1 MKKMM
6 MTVAMIVFLVVAG
19 SGWAN
24 EITINRFAGY
34 YSGSGGEFNITGMGA
49 ATNSLYNNNALLYGG
64 FETFCLERYEYISPG
79 SKYYAEISST
89 NSTASTSYGNDPIS
103 QGTAW
108 LYSLFA
114 EGTLSGYNYTSG
126 SGRAASAA
134 ALQETIWWLEGET
147 AYTPTN
153 PYFYNLAATQFGGA
167 SNAKLTV
174 AGNTYGVGV
183 LNLYVDSTKRAN
195 RQDQLI
201 LTNPGPPTTVPEPAT
216 MLLLG
221 LGLIGL
227 AGVRNRLKK

>member
-1 MKKMM
+1 MKKII
-6 MTVAMIVFLVVAG
+6 MTVAMVVFLVVAG

-34 YSGSGGEFNITGMGA
+34 YSGNGGEFNITGIPVSGYA
-49 ATNSLYNNNALLYGG
+49 SSALYGGG

-79 SKYYAEISST
+79 SKYYAEVSSS
-89 NSTASTSYGNDPIS
+89 NSTASTTYGNDPIS

-114 EGTLSGYNYTSG
+114 EGTLSGYNYTPGYYRS
-126 SGRAASAA
+126 ASAA
-134 ALQETIWWLEGET
+134 ELQETIWWLEGEIT
-147 AYTPTN
+147 YAPTN
-153 PYFYNLAATQFGGA
+153 SFSSLVTTKFG
-167 SNAKLTV
+167 SESYAKSTV

-183 LNLYVDSTKRAN
+183 LNLYVDPTKKAN

-201 LTNPGPPTTVPEPAT
+201 LTNPSTPTTVPEPAT

-227 AGVRNRLKK
+227 AGIRSRLKK